1 MRVSFSFNMPN
12 YLTGGATVT
21 APVRVVLPDGKVQ
34 EFDEPLTVAELML
47 DHPQQVVVEFD
58 SVSTSTTGRGRK
70 VVPLPADK
78 KLEAGREYLM
88 LPVKRGKPLSLS
100 SEEARRVIL
109 SANMALK
116 QSGKFMPM
124 FTKMCTVN
132 SGEGHYEG
140 ILVKLVTRKKENGE
154 RRCEGTKVKKV
165 EDGKKRLLSFFE
177 EEDEEEEMWLE
188 NTVAAPEYLSRQMSG
203 KGWRPSLDTIKEK
216 KVEQQKL
223 QHWLF

>member
-1 MRVSFSFNMPN
+1 
-12 YLTGGATVT
+12 
-21 APVRVVLPDGKVQ
+21 
-34 EFDEPLTVAELML
+34 
-47 DHPQQVVVEFD
+47 
-58 SVSTSTTGRGRK
+58 
-70 VVPLPADK
+70 
-78 KLEAGREYLM
+78 M

-140 ILVKLVTRKKENGE
+140 ILVKLVTRKKEN
-154 RRCEGTKVKKV
+154 
-165 EDGKKRLLSFFE
+165 E

>member
-1 MRVSFSFNMPN
+1 
-12 YLTGGATVT
+12 
-21 APVRVVLPDGKVQ
+21 
-34 EFDEPLTVAELML
+34 
-47 DHPQQVVVEFD
+47 
-58 SVSTSTTGRGRK
+58 
-70 VVPLPADK
+70 
-78 KLEAGREYLM
+78 M

-124 FTKMCTVN
+124 FTKMCT
-132 SGEGHYEG
+132 
-140 ILVKLVTRKKENGE
+140 
-154 RRCEGTKVKKV
+154 VKKV

>member
-1 MRVSFSFNMPN
+1 
-12 YLTGGATVT
+12 
-21 APVRVVLPDGKVQ
+21 
-34 EFDEPLTVAELML
+34 ML

-140 ILVKLVTRKKENGE
+140 ILVKLVTRKKEN
-154 RRCEGTKVKKV
+154 
-165 EDGKKRLLSFFE
+165 